1 MYNKLYKVRSHLIG
15 IDEVDVEIIY
25 DKFNVKRGLTNAN

>member
-1 MYNKLYKVRSHLIG
+1 MYNKLYKVRSHL
-15 IDEVDVEIIY
+15 EVDVEIIY